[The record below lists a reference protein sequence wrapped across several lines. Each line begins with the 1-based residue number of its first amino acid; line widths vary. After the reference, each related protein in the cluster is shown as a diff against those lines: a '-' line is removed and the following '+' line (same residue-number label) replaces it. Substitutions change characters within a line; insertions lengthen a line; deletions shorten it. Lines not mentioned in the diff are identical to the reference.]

1 HRYMKFGTLILF
13 VLALSSATAQTLFPR
28 FGITGTTNSQKAD
41 YTDINSGAGFTAGAG
56 YSQQITELFSVQL
69 EINYMQKAFS
79 SVYENSFSQ
88 NVGTDTYSVNEYI
101 KSDYRLSYLE
111 MPFLAKFTYKKLFIT
126 AGPYGAYGLG
136 GSYKYERN
144 TTSSY
149 LGTTQ
154 ESSSSNIKFG
164 SKAHPTGN
172 DFYFDNKLDIG
183 FNAGLGIVLFEKLI
197 MECRYARGS
206 NLRDAGESRNHTLQ
220 LTAAWAF
227 HLTN

>member
-1 HRYMKFGTLILF
+1 MKLVILIL
-13 VLALSSATAQTLFPR
+13 VAILYSNATAQTLYPR

-41 YTDINSGAGFTAGAG
+41 YTTINSGAGFTAGAG
-56 YSQQITELFSVQL
+56 YNQEITELFSVQL
-69 EINYMQKAFS
+69 EINYIQKTFS
-79 SVYENSFSQ
+79 SIFENSFSQ
-88 NVGTDTYSVNEYI
+88 NIGTDTYNVNENI

-154 ESSSSNIKFG
+154 EDGSSPIKFG

-172 DFYFDNKLDIG
+172 EFYFDNKLDIG
-183 FNAGLGIVLFEKLI
+183 FNAGLGILLFEKL
-197 MECRYARGS
+197 MLECRYARGS
-206 NLRDAGESRNHTLQ
+206 NLWDRESRNHTLQ
-220 LTAAWAF
+220 LTGSWAF
-227 HLTN
+227 HLKD

>member
-1 HRYMKFGTLILF
+1 MKFGTLIL
-13 VLALSSATAQTLFPR
+13 VAILYSNATAQTLFPR
-28 FGITGTTNSQKAD
+28 FGITGTTNSQTTD
-41 YTDINSGAGFTAGAG
+41 YTIINSGAGFTAGAG

-69 EINYMQKAFS
+69 EINYIQKAFS
-79 SVYENSFSQ
+79 SVYDQTFSQ
-88 NVGTDTYSVNEYI
+88 NIGTDTYSVNEYI

-111 MPFLAKFTYKKLFIT
+111 MPFLCKFTYKNLFIT

-149 LGTTQ
+149 VGSTQ
-154 ESSSSNIKFG
+154 DSGSSAIKFG
-164 SKAHPTGN
+164 NSKAHPTGN
-172 DFYFDNKLDIG
+172 DFYFDNQLDIG
-183 FNAGLGIVLFEKLI
+183 FNAGLGILLFEKLI

-206 NLRDAGESRNHTLQ
+206 NLRDDDESRNHTLQ

-227 HLTN
+227 HLK